1 MLASDGTIIE
11 KELPYNTPRYIW
23 YNDVQDYLLNLGYH
37 EQEAVSVNPS
47 EYGMERQRSFGEERF
62 MVPVIRLVEK
72 EALSICKI
80 KLLKIPP
87 VYVMIHKY
95 PCEVFHK

>member
-1 MLASDGTIIE
+1 MELEHIKNDRVDEARVVHEEKTIRNQPSSDKIFGRSIIFL
-11 KELPYNTPRYIW
+11 KQVPDRLKR
-23 YNDVQDYLLNLGYH
+23 
-37 EQEAVSVNPS
+37 
-47 EYGMERQRSFGEERF
+47 MEGF
-62 MVPVIRLVEK
+62 MRL
-72 EALSICKI
+72 SCICKI